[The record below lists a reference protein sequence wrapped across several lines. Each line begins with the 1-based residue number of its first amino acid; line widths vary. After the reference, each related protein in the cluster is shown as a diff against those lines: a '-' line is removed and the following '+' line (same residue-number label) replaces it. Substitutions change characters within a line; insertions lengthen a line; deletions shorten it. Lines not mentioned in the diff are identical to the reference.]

1 MEQRIQDDHQLKHD
15 SYTVRSIVDG
25 QIVAQEV
32 PALTAINM
40 RLRDDYI
47 RDASAELVGGT
58 NSSPKPKLSLNW
70 LCRMR
75 PSIVK

>member
-1 MEQRIQDDHQLKHD
+1 MRSIPASKVAIWEQRIQDDHQLKHD

-40 RLRDDYI
+40 RF
-47 RDASAELVGGT
+47 AG
-58 NSSPKPKLSLNW
+58 
-70 LCRMR
+70 
-75 PSIVK
+75 